1 MQIVFA
7 KFDAQRPLWAS
18 AAHITALLDAIGS
31 LAVMAGSPG
40 YCRAEILKCPL
51 DGSVQPRIDIE
62 QGRHPVVEN
71 TFHTSEFIPNDLQ
84 LGPQEAEESGD
95 AARLLLLSGPNMGGK
110 STMLRQTCLIA
121 ILAQIGSY
129 VPAESCRLTPIDC
142 IFTRLGASDRILLGQ
157 STFFV
162 ELAETAAAL
171 RGATRR
177 SLVIMDELGRGT
189 STFDGTAIASA
200 TVKHL
205 VERSQCLSLFATH
218 YHSLLDE
225 WRNAPNVRLGHMQC
239 LVDETESESEG
250 NSNITFLYTLG
261 PGSCPKS
268 FGINVA
274 KLAGLPEEVL
284 VNAKRVSA
292 EFENQMNGIGV
303 GGATEEEAAEFTA
316 KLQRLISS
324 EQYDDVLKMWK
335 DARIQLDIK

>member
-1 MQIVFA
+1 
-7 KFDAQRPLWAS
+7 
-18 AAHITALLDAIGS
+18 
-31 LAVMAGSPG
+31 
-40 YCRAEILKCPL
+40 
-51 DGSVQPRIDIE
+51 
-62 QGRHPVVEN
+62 
-71 TFHTSEFIPNDLQ
+71 
-84 LGPQEAEESGD
+84 
-95 AARLLLLSGPNMGGK
+95 
-110 STMLRQTCLIA
+110 
-121 ILAQIGSY
+121 
-129 VPAESCRLTPIDC
+129 
-142 IFTRLGASDRILLGQ
+142 
-157 STFFV
+157 
-162 ELAETAAAL
+162 
-171 RGATRR
+171 
-177 SLVIMDELGRGT
+177 
-189 STFDGTAIASA
+189 
-200 TVKHL
+200 